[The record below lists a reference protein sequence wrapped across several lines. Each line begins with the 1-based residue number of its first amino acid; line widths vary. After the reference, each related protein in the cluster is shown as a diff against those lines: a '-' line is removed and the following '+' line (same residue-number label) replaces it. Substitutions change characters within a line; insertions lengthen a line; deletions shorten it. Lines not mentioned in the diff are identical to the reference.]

1 MTELQLVPDGILILR
16 VLEVLGG
23 DQALAYRD
31 VVVELAVV
39 DLDQA
44 VGPIHAD
51 IVIDFLIGVLQ
62 LHSPV
67 EPNEAIEPYVEGL
80 VVGRGVHDQLLIM
93 LVADCTQILLEV
105 DLDLYLVLAGG
116 QVNFVP
122 ALVVRRHHGS
132 DGIGIA
138 KWVLRL
144 ELDLDAGETVTRQ
157 VPILV
162 PVITSQARV
171 GDVVRLECE
180 VLLGGKDIACG
191 IDVAI
196 MRFVGI
202 RFDVN
207 CIVEGCGDDGVGTIA
222 GSGCIEHVTHGLEG
236 DLGSLDTLSRVHC
249 QVTILIEEDGALQPG
264 AVGQNHLVHVHS
276 LPGDVDDGE
285 VDPGSH
291 LQVLVREQGVFT
303 LGQVDAEY
311 ARRVGQEM
319 DTSLIVPDGQWDP
332 SSLDQR

>member
-1 MTELQLVPDGILILR
+1 ME
-16 VLEVLGG
+16 
-23 DQALAYRD
+23 
-31 VVVELAVV
+31 
-39 DLDQA
+39 
-44 VGPIHAD
+44 
-51 IVIDFLIGVLQ
+51 
-62 LHSPV
+62 
-67 EPNEAIEPYVEGL
+67 
-80 VVGRGVHDQLLIM
+80 
-93 LVADCTQILLEV
+93 
-105 DLDLYLVLAGG
+105 
-116 QVNFVP
+116 
-122 ALVVRRHHGS
+122 
-132 DGIGIA
+132 
-138 KWVLRL
+138 W
-144 ELDLDAGETVTRQ
+144 
-157 VPILV
+157 
-162 PVITSQARV
+162 
-171 GDVVRLECE
+171 E
-180 VLLGGKDIACG
+180 VLLGGKDIASG

-196 MRFVGI
+196 MWFVGI
-202 RFDVN
+202 RVDVN
-207 CIVEGCGDDGVGTIA
+207 CVIEGCGDNGVATIA